1 MTLSLPSGS
10 FSFGTS
16 ETVVGGGG
24 IDMSLGK
31 FCNVWFSENTVFH
44 FQIVLAD
51 DIIASR
57 RKQSRSVKTQQNRRK
72 NQVNKKSVTS
82 TTATATQ
89 KAVGRAKAS
98 KQAAA
103 DKRRGLRGS
112 NKPSAMEV
120 GDQVNRQKKKDF
132 KKKKVVNSIAKKKGN
147 QPNNDKKLSNM
158 SKEQREAFRQ
168 TERQANSLKKIA
180 EKAISK
186 AKEKPI
192 NNRRRNGNHAPSK
205 EAVNA
210 AVAALQ
216 LSGYR
221 APEGMKMVIKF
232 EQNSDRGDGR
242 YTKPAA
248 PRSTN
253 KGRGAK
259 PSMQTRSRNDGYQQ
273 ARRGGGGTRGRAHR

>member
-16 ETVVGGGG
+16 ETAVGGGR
-24 IDMSLGK
+24 IDMSL
-31 FCNVWFSENTVFH
+31 
-44 FQIVLAD
+44 D
-51 DIIASR
+51 DIIANR
-57 RKQSRSVKTQQNRRK
+57 KKQSRSIKTQQNRRK
-72 NQVNKKSVTS
+72 NQVNKKSVAS

-89 KAVGRAKAS
+89 KAAGRAKAS

-132 KKKKVVNSIAKKKGN
+132 KKKKVANSIVKKKRN
-147 QPNNDKKLSNM
+147 QPSNDMKQANM

-186 AKEKPI
+186 AKEQPM
-192 NNRRRNGNHAPSK
+192 NNRRRNENHAPSK

-232 EQNSDRGDGR
+232 EQNNGSQKIGYGQPHRGDGR
-242 YTKPAA
+242 YSKPAA

-253 KGRGAK
+253 RGRGAK

-273 ARRGGGGTRGRAHR
+273 ARRGGGGTRGRTHR